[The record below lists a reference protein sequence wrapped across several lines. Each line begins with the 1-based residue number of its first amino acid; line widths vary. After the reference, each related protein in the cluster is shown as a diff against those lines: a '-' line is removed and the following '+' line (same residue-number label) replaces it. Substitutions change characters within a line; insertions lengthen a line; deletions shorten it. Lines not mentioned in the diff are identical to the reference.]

1 MEMKDKRSG
10 LFSTMNGRNKYTKFE
25 DDRGNRGAI
34 FGGSNNNMVSLI
46 ILFKAVFVI
55 SHLFKTKSIL
65 EEQNDQYMIDLE
77 AKVQDL
83 KYISTTMR
91 QQVKE
96 SNDLLSSLTDE
107 MGSFGVLLKGTITKI
122 KSLSG
127 TSNWKHIWAMS
138 LFIFFV
144 FLIMY
149 ILFKRN

>member
-1 MEMKDKRSG
+1 MEIKDKRSS
-10 LFSTMNGRNKYTKFE
+10 LFSTMNGRNRYAKF
-25 DDRGNRGAI
+25 DDDKNNRGGL
-34 FGGSNNNMVSLI
+34 FGGSNNNL
-46 ILFKAVFVI
+46 
-55 SHLFKTKSIL
+55 SIL

-96 SNDLLSSLTDE
+96 SNDLLSNLTEE
-107 MGSFGVLLKGTITKI
+107 MGSFGLLLKGTITKI

-127 TSNWKHIWAMS
+127 TSNWKHIWAMT

-144 FLIMY
+144 FLLMY
-149 ILFKRN
+149 VLFKRN